1 MGLSSSAIIV
11 IVLIA
16 ALGAVATAAGIFGVI
31 NPDEDSFKSP
41 SPEQQQHM
49 RRVREIHFDIIERE
63 SGRNMKSFQEG
74 AQTPQK

>member
-31 NPDEDSFKSP
+31 NPDKVNFKSP
-41 SPEQQQHM
+41 SSEQLQYM
-49 RRVREIHFDIIERE
+49 RMLREIHFNLIARQLRRNRKDFQ
-63 SGRNMKSFQEG
+63 GRFSH
-74 AQTPQK
+74 